1 MVPTSQCTT
10 YAMPLLDRVVP
21 RFEVDP
27 SAPYP
32 FCLDLWRAGDGI
44 EFPASATLLTGD
56 NGSGKSTL
64 LETIAAALKLPAL
77 AQREVGDHPLMQA
90 TREAA
95 RRVKLV
101 KRAPIRRGFFFR
113 ADDVTGFLQSQMRR
127 AAELKALGDE
137 YATRFTGEGRRRAEG
152 MARGQAAALTD
163 RYGENPFARSHGE
176 LFLALFDARITAPG
190 LYLMDEP
197 EAPLSP
203 SNQIT
208 LLALVRRAIA
218 QGSQFIIATHSPI
231 LMALPGA
238 ALLDFNRKP
247 PAPIDWRDTE
257 HVSITRAFLAN
268 PASFLR
274 HLDEEDR
281 DEPDA

>member
-1 MVPTSQCTT
+1 
-10 YAMPLLDRVVP
+10 MPLLERIVP
-21 RFEVDP
+21 RFEVDAD
-27 SAPYP
+27 APYP
-32 FCLDLWRAGDGI
+32 FCLELWRDPDGI
-44 EFPASATLLTGD
+44 AFPAAATLLTGD

-77 AQREVGDHPLMQA
+77 AQREIGDHPLMKA

-95 RRVKLV
+95 KRVRLI
-101 KRAPIRRGFFFR
+101 KRGPIRRGFFFR

-127 AAELKALGDE
+127 AAELKSLGDE

-152 MARGQAAALTD
+152 MARSQAAAIDD

-176 LFLALFDARITAPG
+176 LFLALFDARITVPG

-203 SNQIT
+203 GNQIT
-208 LLALVRRAIA
+208 LLALIRRAIA
-218 QGSQFIIATHSPI
+218 EGSQFIIATHSPI
-231 LMALPGA
+231 LMALPDA
-238 ALLDFNRKP
+238 VLLDLNQKP
-247 PAPIDWRDTE
+247 PQPIDWQDTD

-268 PASFLR
+268 PRSFLR
-274 HLDEEDR
+274 HLDGD
-281 DEPDA
+281 DDGDGDGDD